1 MTSALAVARAV
12 LWEGYALYPYRASSL
27 KNRRRL
33 LFGTLVPEGFASAQR
48 ANDAHDANVDVLLA
62 AGDVV
67 EVCIRF
73 LRFGDPE
80 AGAPSNAP
88 LAREHTVTVTL
99 PAAAELARFESTHEL
114 AVEAVV
120 EQGVRFGALV
130 VGLSARAHEVAPGVH
145 RIHLALR
152 NATAASQ
159 DITREEAEL
168 RSLGGAHL
176 VLQAPVGR
184 WISLLDPPP
193 ELAGEAAGCARNGLH
208 PVLVGRSRTCDTMLA
223 SAIILY
229 DHPEVAAESAGDLF
243 DATEIEEI
251 LSLRVR
257 TLTDAEKHELLGA
270 EPRVRALLE
279 RADGLDQDDLLRM
292 HGVLR
297 RAPIED
303 TLSIG
308 DHVRV
313 APKGRADAMDVLLA
327 GMAATVVDVQQ
338 TLEGASLVCV
348 TIDNDPGK
356 DLGEA
361 GFHGHRFFFRPDEL
375 ERLS

>member
-1 MTSALAVARAV
+1 V

-48 ANDAHDANVDVLLA
+48 ANDSYDANVGVLLA
-62 AGDVV
+62 SGEDAVV
-67 EVCIRF
+67 DLCIRF
-73 LRFGDPE
+73 LRFGDPD
-80 AGAPSNAP
+80 AGAPTTAA
-88 LAREHTVTVTL
+88 LAREHAVTVTL
-99 PAAAELARFESTHEL
+99 PAAGELARFESQHAL
-114 AVEAVV
+114 VVDAVTED
-120 EQGVRFGALV
+120 GVRFAALTI
-130 VGLSARAHEVAPGVH
+130 GLSARAEEIAPEIR
-145 RIHLALR
+145 RIHVALR
-152 NATAASQ
+152 NATDASQ
-159 DITREEAEL
+159 EISRDDAEL
-168 RSLGGAHL
+168 RSLGGAHI
-176 VLQAPVGR
+176 VLHTNAGR
-184 WISLLDPPP
+184 WVSLLDPPA
-193 ELAGEAAGCARNGLH
+193 ELAGEASCCARNGLY
-208 PVLVGRSRTCDTMLA
+208 PVLVGASRTEDTMLA

-229 DHPEVAAESAGDLF
+229 DHPQVAAESAGDLF

-257 TLTDAEKHELLGA
+257 TLTDAEKDELKSA

-279 RADGLDQDDLLRM
+279 RADGLDQDELMRM

-297 RAPIED
+297 RAATES
-303 TLSIG
+303 TLAVG

-313 APKGRADAMDVLLA
+313 TPKGRADAMDVVLA
-327 GMAATVVDVQQ
+327 GLAATVVDVQQ
-338 TLEGASLVCV
+338 TIEGSSLVCV
-348 TIDNDPGK
+348 TIDKDPGK